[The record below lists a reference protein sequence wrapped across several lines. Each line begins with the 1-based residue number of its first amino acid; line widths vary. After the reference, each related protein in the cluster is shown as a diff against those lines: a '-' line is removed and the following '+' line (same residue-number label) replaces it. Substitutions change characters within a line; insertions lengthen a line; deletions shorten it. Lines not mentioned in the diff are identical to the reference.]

1 MPLALDPIRFFNLI
15 KSKYFMALAT
25 AAFIFLS
32 AFMSAAIAQ
41 NTSEA
46 VPLLPKDYV
55 LLTIFFKHD
64 ESKPLGEI
72 NKELE
77 QRNWAR
83 DFPPPGVEVESWY
96 IMMGVGQ
103 VVTLRVPP
111 EKVREVNRIV
121 EQKAWGP
128 YRTEF
133 YLTYDYKASAK
144 AAHEKALLGK

>member
-1 MPLALDPIRFFNLI
+1 MKHNATSFLVCAVIALC
-15 KSKYFMALAT
+15 MATGAG
-25 AAFIFLS
+25 S
-32 AFMSAAIAQ
+32 ARAQ
-41 NTSEA
+41 NAPEA
-46 VPLLPKDYV
+46 VPLLPKDYI
-55 LLTIFFKHD
+55 LLTIFLKHD

-83 DFPPPGVEVESWY
+83 DFPPAGVEVESWY

-133 YLTYDYKASAK
+133 YLTYDYKPSAK
-144 AAHEKALLGK
+144 AAHEKAQQAK

>member
-1 MPLALDPIRFFNLI
+1 MTIMKNDAMSSLAC
-15 KSKYFMALAT
+15 
-25 AAFIFLS
+25 
-32 AFMSAAIAQ
+32 AAIALCLSASAGSTRAE
-41 NTSEA
+41 NPPEA
-46 VPLLPKDYV
+46 VPLLPKDYI
-55 LLTIFFKHD
+55 LLTVFLKHD
-64 ESKPLGEI
+64 ESKPLAEI

-83 DFPPPGVEVESWY
+83 DFPPVGVEVESWY

-111 EKVREVNRIV
+111 EKVREVNRVI

-133 YLTYDYKASAK
+133 YLTYDYKPSAK
-144 AAHEKALLGK
+144 AAHEKAQQAK